1 MKPYSQMSKEELLAL
16 KEQLQASYDAYKAKG
31 LNLDMS
37 RGKPAPDQ
45 LDFSMGLLDV
55 LSGTG
60 EYKTA
65 DGTDIRNY
73 GILDG
78 IPEAKAL
85 FAPMIGVKPANVFVG
100 GSSSLTL
107 MYDAVCRAYT
117 HGTYG
122 SPRPWCKEEKVKFL
136 CPVPGYDRHFKITEH
151 FGFEMLNVPMSPQG
165 PDMDLVEEL
174 VKDPAVKGIWC
185 VPKYSNPQGYT
196 YSDEAVKRLAALRPA
211 APDFRIFWDNAYA
224 IHDLYEDKKDVL
236 LNIMEECEK
245 NGTQDMVYI
254 FASTSKVTFPGAGV
268 AVMAVSDNNMALMK
282 KHIGIQAIG
291 YDKINQFRHVKYFG
305 SYEGVLEH
313 MKILGKAILPKFETV
328 LSTLEQE
335 LAGLEIGSWSKP
347 LGGYFVSF
355 DSLEGCA
362 KRIVSLCGEAGVKM
376 TGAGATFPYGKDP
389 QDSNIRIA
397 PTYPPVEELQTAV
410 NLFCL
415 CVKLASVEKLLA
427 ESI

>member
-16 KEQLQASYDAYKAKG
+16 KEQLQTSYDAYKAKG

-37 RGKPAPDQ
+37 RGKPAPSQ
-45 LDFSMGLLDV
+45 LDFSMGLMDV
-55 LSGTG
+55 LSSTG

-122 SPRPWCKEEKVKFL
+122 SPRPWCKEKKIKFL

-165 PDMDLVEEL
+165 PDMDLVQEL

-196 YSDEAVKRLAALRPA
+196 YSDETVKRMAALKPA

-224 IHDLYEDKKDVL
+224 IHDLYEDKRDVL

-268 AVMAVSDNNMALMK
+268 AVMAASDNNMVLMK
-282 KHIGIQAIG
+282 KHMGIQAIG

-328 LSTLEQE
+328 LSTLEKE

-347 LGGYFVSF
+347 FGGYFVSF

-376 TGAGATFPYGKDP
+376 TEAGATFPYGKDP

-410 NLFCL
+410 DLFCL